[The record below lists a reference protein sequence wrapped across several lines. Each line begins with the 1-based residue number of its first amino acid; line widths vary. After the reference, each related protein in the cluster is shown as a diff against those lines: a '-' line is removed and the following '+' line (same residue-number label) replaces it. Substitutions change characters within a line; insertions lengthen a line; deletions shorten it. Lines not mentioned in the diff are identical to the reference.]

1 MSRSV
6 TPKEKRKKRFARE
19 KFCELEINR
28 RQSREREGKRGS
40 FVRLNSIKLLFGQIY
55 KCIKFYSLLFKLP
68 APLFIHPLLFESNCV
83 YRLVIYIIHLISGKV
98 INVTGLEN
106 YDIATGVRNIKFIPV
121 VFHVLFP
128 HYSSYYNVIKY
139 TYVRIH
145 LHIHVTSFSSLC
157 YFFFSSTSFF
167 FFPILPLSLSF
178 AFSFRS
184 RNA

>member
-1 MSRSV
+1 M
-6 TPKEKRKKRFARE
+6 
-19 KFCELEINR
+19 
-28 RQSREREGKRGS
+28 
-40 FVRLNSIKLLFGQIY
+40 
-55 KCIKFYSLLFKLP
+55 FKLP

-157 YFFFSSTSFF
+157 YFFF
-167 FFPILPLSLSF
+167 LPLLFSFSPSSLSH
-178 AFSFRS
+178 FRS
-184 RNA
+184 LFLSVHVTRKSHYCRRCVSWVFHIGMRDTKLLVIKLLKLIFRV